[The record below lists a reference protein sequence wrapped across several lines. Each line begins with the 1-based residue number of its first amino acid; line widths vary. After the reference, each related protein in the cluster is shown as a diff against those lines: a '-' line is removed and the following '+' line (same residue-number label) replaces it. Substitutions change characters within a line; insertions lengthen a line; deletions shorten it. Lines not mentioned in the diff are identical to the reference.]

1 MTRESYLSKLSLVDL
16 NNISLYLKYGII
28 SFPNL
33 KIKKGR
39 KEKLK
44 KIKNINYNKN
54 SYTDVLN
61 CLLKLIDKQIKKSK
75 KLMKK

>member
-75 KLMKK
+75 KVNEN

>member
-33 KIKKGR
+33 KIKRQKR
-39 KEKLK
+39 
-44 KIKNINYNKN
+44 KIKK
-54 SYTDVLN
+54 
-61 CLLKLIDKQIKKSK
+61 DKKY
-75 KLMKK
+75 

>member
-1 MTRESYLSKLSLVDL
+1 MTNESYLSKLSSLDF

-33 KIKKGR
+33 KIKKGK

-44 KIKNINYNKN
+44 KIKDINFNKN
-54 SYTDVLN
+54 SYTDVLS
-61 CLLKLIDKQIKKSK
+61 CLSKLIDKQIKKS
-75 KLMKK
+75 